1 MKKKWLYG
9 LLLTLCLVSVSYVAI
24 LIILDDKVKRTQKV
38 RTYKNFS
45 ANEFIVHVNDK
56 KLDLGNFVE
65 KAIVIEGEIKEITFR
80 HNKYSIVLKGNK
92 NKSYILCE
100 MQTDQNRKV
109 SKLVT
114 GKNIKLKGIL
124 KGALM
129 DIILLNCIIL
139 DERIDE

>member
-56 KLDLGNFVE
+56 KLDLGNYVE